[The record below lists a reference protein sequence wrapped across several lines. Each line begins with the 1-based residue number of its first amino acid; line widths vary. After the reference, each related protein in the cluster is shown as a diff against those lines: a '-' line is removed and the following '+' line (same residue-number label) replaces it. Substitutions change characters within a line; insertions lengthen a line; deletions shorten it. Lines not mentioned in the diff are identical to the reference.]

1 MSKTFLDITMS
12 LDGFITGPDPNP
24 DEGLG
29 RGGEALHE
37 WAVELKSFHER
48 HGREGQGEEG
58 QDSDILDEA
67 FERTGSFVMG
77 RNMFDPIGGPW
88 GENTQDGWWG
98 DDPPFNGPV
107 FIVTHHER
115 EPLQLGDTT
124 FTFVTEGVESAVEQA
139 HETAGGKDVSI
150 AGGANVFQQ
159 ALRAGLV
166 DEFQIHIAPMLLGEG
181 TRLFEEGAP
190 PPVEFEITRVIESS
204 APVTHV
210 RYEVKR

>member
-1 MSKTFLDITMS
+1 MSKLFLDITMS

-24 DEGLG
+24 ELGLG

-48 HGREGQGEEG
+48 HGREGEGEESR
-58 QDSDILDEA
+58 DSDILDEA
-67 FERTGSFVMG
+67 FERSGSFVMG

-88 GENTQDGWWG
+88 DENSQLGWWG

-124 FTFVTEGVESAVEQA
+124 FTFVTDGVESAVEQA
-139 HETAGGKDVSI
+139 RDASGGKDVSI
-150 AGGANVFQQ
+150 AGGAKVFQQ

-181 TRLFEEGAP
+181 TRLFEEGSP
-190 PPVEFEITRVIESS
+190 PPVEFEITRVLES
-204 APVTHV
+204 APVTHI

>member
-1 MSKTFLDITMS
+1 MSKLFLDISMS
-12 LDGFITGPDPNP
+12 LDGFITGADPNP
-24 DEGLG
+24 DQGLG

-37 WAVELKSFHER
+37 WAIELQSFHEL
-48 HGREGQGEEG
+48 HGREGGEEG
-58 QDSDILDEA
+58 RDSDILSEVV
-67 FERTGSFVMG
+67 ERSGSYVMG

-88 GENTQDGWWG
+88 DENSQLGWWG
-98 DDPPFNGPV
+98 DDPPFRGPV
-107 FIVTHHER
+107 YVVTHHQR
-115 EPLQLGDTT
+115 DPLQLGDTT

-139 HETAGGKDVSI
+139 RDASDGKDVAI

-166 DEFQIHIAPMLLGEG
+166 DEFQLHIAPILLGEG

-190 PPVEFEITRVIESS
+190 LMNFEITRVLESD
-204 APVTHV
+204 AAVTHV